1 MGNGV
6 EWAYMLPIEAIF
18 ESISK
23 TLGSLHPEWPLPEVQ
38 VACEEAVASA
48 NEINKI
54 LPKPNTRIKFS
65 DSTSTRVKLS
75 DSRSDE
81 RSHKNSP
88 MAWNF
93 ERIQYSMERRRSDL
107 TDDSTRS
114 STNDESWARK
124 GLLSLGKKLRS

>member
-23 TLGSLHPEWPLPEVQ
+23 TLGSLRAEWPLPEVQ
-38 VACEEAVASA
+38 VACEEAVGST

-65 DSTSTRVKLS
+65 DSTSTKVKLS

-81 RSHKNSP
+81 HSHKNSP

-93 ERIQYSMERRRSDL
+93 DRIQYSMERRRSDL

-114 STNDESWARK
+114 STTDESWARK